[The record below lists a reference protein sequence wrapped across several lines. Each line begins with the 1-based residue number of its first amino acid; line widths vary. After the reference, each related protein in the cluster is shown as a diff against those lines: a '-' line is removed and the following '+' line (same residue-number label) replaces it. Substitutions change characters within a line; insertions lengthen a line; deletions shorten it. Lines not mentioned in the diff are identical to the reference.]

1 MNRILS
7 RGRFGILFIAM
18 AMACTT
24 MAPPRDLIER
34 NDHTALT
41 AWYANEAVRLR
52 DKADEMRRMVEVY
65 AEPTYH
71 LSPKESREELIL
83 HCQLFIE
90 YYSKAAVEAD
100 ALAHLHHEAA
110 TAIP

>member
-1 MNRILS
+1 MSGIRR
-7 RGRFGILFIAM
+7 RGWFGILFLAM

-24 MAPPRDLIER
+24 MTPPRDLIER

-52 DKADEMRRMVEVY
+52 DKADEMRRMAEAY

-71 LSPKESREELIL
+71 LSPKESREDLIL

-100 ALAHLHHEAA
+100 ALASLHRQA
-110 TAIP
+110 AIP